1 MAQMLLHNRFK
12 MSQSTHKWGLNNV
25 HLLNLRSAA
34 CALLIAVVIA
44 AGGCVTETT
53 GGLPAPGTEAQR
65 TKAQLDLARGYI
77 ERRDFNRARGA
88 LDQALAISPRNVEA
102 HVLNA
107 VLLHAQGEFELAEF
121 HYKTALRIEPDN
133 AQALNNYGTFLYSRG
148 RFDDAITPLARLVQ
162 DTGYRARSQA
172 FENLG
177 LAYLRAGRNEE
188 AKAAL
193 TRSLELNFRQATAI
207 LELAELAFNDQEFAQ
222 ASTLLSDFKAVARQN
237 ARSLCLGI
245 KVAKATDDV
254 NLMASNQMA
263 LSNLFP
269 EQADQCQT
277 EP

>member
-1 MAQMLLHNRFK
+1 MCPIKFR
-12 MSQSTHKWGLNNV
+12 T
-25 HLLNLRSAA
+25 AA
-34 CALLIAVVIA
+34 CTVLITIA
-44 AGGCVTETT
+44 FTLSGCVTETT
-53 GGLPAPGTEAQR
+53 GGLPAPGTESER

-77 ERRDFNRARGA
+77 EQRDFNRARTA
-88 LDQALAISPRNVEA
+88 LDSALEIDPRNVEA

-121 HYKTALRIEPDN
+121 HYKRALRLDPDN

-148 RFDDAITPLARLVQ
+148 RFDDAIEPLARLVQ

-177 LAYLRAGRNEE
+177 LAYLRAGRDED

-193 TRSLELNFRQATAI
+193 TRALDLNFRQATAI
-207 LELAELAFNDQEFAQ
+207 LELAELAFNDEDFAQ
-222 ASTLLSDFKAVARQN
+222 AASLLSDFKAVARQN
-237 ARSLCLGI
+237 ARSLCLGV
-245 KVAKATDDV
+245 KVAKATGNDD
-254 NLMASNQMA
+254 LMASNQMA

-277 EP
+277 DP